1 MRIAL
6 LDTGPIVGWLR
17 AADPDHAASVA
28 ALTAAASRG
37 RLATIWEV
45 ISEAYT
51 VIRYRAD
58 AGAARR
64 VLDWADTVDRL
75 PVDDIDH
82 DRTHALLRRHAG
94 IRISYVDALLMA
106 VAERRRAD
114 EVLTLDAQLGA
125 LKLRP
130 APVVTVL

>member
-6 LDTGPIVGWLR
+6 LDAGPIVGWLR

-28 ALTAAASRG
+28 ALTTAASRG

-58 AGAARR
+58 AAAARR

-75 PVDDIDH
+75 RVDDIDH
-82 DRTHALLRRHAG
+82 DRTHALLRRHATL
-94 IRISYVDALLMA
+94 RISYVDALLMA
-106 VAERRRAD
+106 VAERHRAD
-114 EVLTLDAQLGA
+114 EVLTLDSELGA
-125 LKLRP
+125 VKLRP
-130 APVVTVL
+130 APVITVL